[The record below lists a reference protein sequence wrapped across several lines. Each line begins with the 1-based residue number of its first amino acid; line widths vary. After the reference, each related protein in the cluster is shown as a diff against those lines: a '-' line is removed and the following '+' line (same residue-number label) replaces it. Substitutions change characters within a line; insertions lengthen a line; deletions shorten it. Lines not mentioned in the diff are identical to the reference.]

1 MWRRAARAPHA
12 RTSMT
17 FVTGALAACLLA
29 GLAGLATPA
38 AQAPVRQGAVA
49 APSAV
54 DVVDRSIAELQDEM
68 RAGRATSRDI
78 TAAHL
83 ARIAAYDKQG
93 PALNAMIALNPRAL
107 DEADT
112 LDRERRERGPRGPLH
127 GIPVV
132 IKDNYETADMP
143 TTGGSVA
150 LAGFAPGRDAFQVKK
165 LRDAGVVIL
174 GKTNLHELAAGIIT
188 ISSLG
193 GQTRNPYDP
202 ARTPGGSS
210 GGTAAA
216 VAASFAVGGMASDT
230 CGSIRIPAANNN
242 LFGLRGTLGLSSR
255 TGIIPLSHTQDIGGP
270 LARTVADLALL
281 LDATVGE
288 DPADPTTVASRG
300 RLPTSFAEGLAPGAL
315 QGARIG
321 VLKNSFGAAPED
333 EEVSAIVRRAL
344 DQMKAQ
350 GAEIVEVTIPGLDDV
365 VGASSLINLEFKT
378 DLIHY
383 LAQFPNAPVKSLQD
397 ILDRGAFHA
406 ALETTF
412 KLRNTAVAD
421 PEEIRK
427 VHARRALA
435 AALVEAAFD
444 EHRIE
449 ALAYP
454 TLRRRPVVVEE
465 PQRGTNCQ
473 LSASTGFPAMAMPAG
488 FTTDGVPIGFELLGP
503 AWSDARLLALAYAY
517 EQAVHPRR
525 PSPTTPRLVN
535 GQAPRPVA
543 FTAAADAP
551 SSSSTRARFE
561 FDPVSGR
568 LSFEFPA
575 DVAAAS
581 LHRAGP
587 GPDGPVL
594 HRLID
599 PAAPSP
605 RGAVVLPPWQRA
617 MLLEG
622 ALRAVVRTPGG
633 ATTLRLEPPAR

>member
-1 MWRRAARAPHA
+1 MWRRAADAPHS
-12 RTSMT
+12 RL
-17 FVTGALAACLLA
+17 ALALGTAVGVCLSA
-29 GLAGLATPA
+29 GLA
-38 AQAPVRQGAVA
+38 AVA
-49 APSAV
+49 SPETQPPRRPAGAPARAV
-54 DVVDRSIAELQDEM
+54 EVVERSIQELQEEM

-78 TAAHL
+78 TAAYL

-107 DEADT
+107 DEADA

-132 IKDNYETADMP
+132 IKDNYETADLP
-143 TTGGSVA
+143 TTGGTVA
-150 LAGFAPGRDAFQVKK
+150 LAGFSTGRDAFQVKK
-165 LRDAGVVIL
+165 LRDAGAVIL

-255 TGIIPLSHTQDIGGP
+255 TGIIPLSHTQDVGGP

-288 DPADPTTVASRG
+288 DPADATTAASRG
-300 RLPTSFAEGLAPGAL
+300 RLPKGFAGSLDGGAL
-315 QGARIG
+315 KGARIG
-321 VLKNSFGAAPED
+321 VLRNFFGTSLED
-333 EEVSAIVRRAL
+333 EEVSGIVRRAVE
-344 DQMKAQ
+344 QMKAQ
-350 GAEIVEVTIPGLDDV
+350 GAEIVEITIPGLDEV
-365 VGASSLINLEFKT
+365 VGGSSLINLEFKA
-378 DLIHY
+378 DLMHY
-383 LAQFPNAPVKSLQD
+383 LAQFPNAPVKSLQE

-406 ALETTF
+406 SLETTF
-412 KLRNTAVAD
+412 KLRNAAVAD

-427 VHARRALA
+427 VQGRRALA
-435 AALVEAAFD
+435 ASLVTAALD

-503 AWSDARLLALAYAY
+503 AWSDARLVALAYAY
-517 EQAVHPRR
+517 EQATRPRR
-525 PSPTTPRLVN
+525 PSPTTPPLVN
-535 GQAPRPVA
+535 GQAPGPVA
-543 FTAAADAP
+543 FTAAAEGAP
-551 SSSSTRARFE
+551 SAPLVARFE

-568 LSFEFPA
+568 LSFELPA
-575 DVAAAS
+575 GTVWAS
-581 LHRAGP
+581 IHRAAP

-594 HRLID
+594 HRLVD
-599 PAAPSP
+599 PAAVSI
-605 RGAVVLPPWQRA
+605 RGGIVLPAYQRAWLQEGTLRVVL
-617 MLLEG
+617 
-622 ALRAVVRTPGG
+622 RTAQGT
-633 ATTLRLEPPAR
+633 ATLRLAPPAR